1 MLLSHL
7 TKLTIMPV
15 CYLIL
20 TFYSDFQVV
29 SKLSFFR
36 ISWFKWL
43 ILVYVDW
50 IRLSRWTDCYL
61 GLTQLT
67 FTKWTNSSDNC
78 PKPQIEGKRIM
89 SGKHGNKGWKDTSC
103 ARSPSVTFR
112 VKGKTPSNHIWQ
124 EVKQDNL
131 KLSRRPW
138 GMNCHPLSFTVA
150 MDLAWS
156 DWHHHHQSF
165 ENIFYFLL
173 ISFQLSNLHT
183 PMIMCKMYHCSRI

>member
-1 MLLSHL
+1 MTYFS
-7 TKLTIMPV
+7 
-15 CYLIL
+15 C
-20 TFYSDFQVV
+20 
-29 SKLSFFR
+29 
-36 ISWFKWL
+36 
-43 ILVYVDW
+43 VDW
-50 IRLSRWTDCYL
+50 IRLSRLLNYYL

-89 SGKHGNKGWKDTSC
+89 SGKHGNKDGRIPLTC
-103 ARSPSVTFR
+103 ALKSVTFR
-112 VKGKTPSNHIWQ
+112 VKGKTPPNHIWQ

-138 GMNCHPLSFTVA
+138 GMNCHPTIIHSSNGPCLG
-150 MDLAWS
+150 

-183 PMIMCKMYHCSRI
+183 PMVVCKMYHCSRI